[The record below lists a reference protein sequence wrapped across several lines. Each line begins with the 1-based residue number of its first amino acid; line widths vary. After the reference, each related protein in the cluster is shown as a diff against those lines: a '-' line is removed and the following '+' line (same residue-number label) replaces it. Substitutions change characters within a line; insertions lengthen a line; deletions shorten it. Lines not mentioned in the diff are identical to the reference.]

1 MLQFVREVP
10 IRIVIQGALSSR
22 RGFLFHLAAGF
33 SHDIDPLSGMS
44 VNLMFVDEWLW
55 KLKKDL
61 EKDPFISSRESFNHA
76 FAEVMAVTRLNLTQ
90 NAAEL
95 GVTLSSLTFREERG
109 WSFSWNSAQAP
120 EEMTFQYKHYIES
133 MPKEGACDLVR
144 VAFDWERV
152 QGCEADYQHEG
163 FLLLKPIANKDSE
176 VLREELAKV
185 VGHVL
190 PSGSTLKNVQIE
202 YLGENYRLT
211 LP

>member
-1 MLQFVREVP
+1 MLQFVREIP

-33 SHDIDPLSGMS
+33 SHEVDPLSGMS

-61 EKDPFISSRESFNHA
+61 EKDPFISSRESLNHA
-76 FAEVMAVTRLNLTQ
+76 FAEIMAVARLNLTEK
-90 NAAEL
+90 AAEL
-95 GVTLSSLTFREERG
+95 GVKLSSLTFREERG
-109 WSFSWNSAQAP
+109 WSFSWKSSQTP

-133 MPKEGACDLVR
+133 VPKDDAFDLLR

-163 FLLLKPIANKDSE
+163 FLLLKPIAAKDSE
-176 VLREELAKV
+176 TLREELSKCI
-185 VGHVL
+185 GHQL
-190 PSGSTLKNVQIE
+190 STGSRVRNIEIE
-202 YLGENYRLT
+202 YLGENYKLT